1 MGAANLNA
9 GNAGPARAASD
20 GDVGRVRAALTAIA
34 SILLLMW
41 PALINGQ
48 PFFFSD
54 TSSYVRAGDVV
65 ARMVGGAS
73 VHTVWTPP
81 EMAAPA
87 APSVVATPSNTPG
100 RSGVARGNDPSSGYI
115 MAGRSPYFGLFL
127 WLSWVFSNFW
137 LFVTIQAAVAYFLI
151 GTALRCFGV
160 DRPGTRLVVVS
171 ALAVASP
178 LAIYNGLLLADALSG
193 FGIAAFLILLAPSV
207 RLARWDIVLLAL
219 ILVASVASHL
229 THVVM
234 LAGMIGLVGLL
245 VVVRWLSW
253 RQVERAMLIGG
264 GALLIGIGSVVMT
277 GAVVKAHFGRAPV
290 LVPLITA
297 RFIADG
303 PGRDYIEAGCEG
315 RRFAVCRIP
324 YHGWTNS
331 TVFLWSRDPA
341 TGAFLTADTEARL
354 GMSREDKAFAF
365 AVARAYPVRT
375 IGLAIWNSLLQITD
389 LHVDIVHESCFVTP
403 ACIGD
408 QFPAPIVQAIARTPG
423 GRDAWPLAAMNM
435 VVYAGVVASLAILAI
450 LLPALRSGAPAAM
463 RLICL
468 WLLLVATAMAIN
480 GFLGGAISEPQ
491 SRYQTRMAW
500 LLPLL
505 ALIAWFVARRQ
516 GEQAAEKRES

>member
-1 MGAANLNA
+1 MGVANLNA
-9 GNAGPARAASD
+9 GDAGPARADAS
-20 GDVGRVRAALTAIA
+20 GNAGRVRAALTAIA
-34 SILLLMW
+34 SILILMW
-41 PALINGQ
+41 PPLINGQ

-73 VHTVWTPP
+73 VRTVWTSPELAAQPP
-81 EMAAPA
+81 RNPSAGTHAPA
-87 APSVVATPSNTPG
+87 
-100 RSGVARGNDPSSGYI
+100 SGVAARGNDPSSGYI
-115 MAGRSPYFGLFL
+115 MAGRSPYFGLLL
-127 WLSWVFSNFW
+127 WLSWVFSHFW
-137 LFVTIQAAVAYFLI
+137 LFVALQAAVAYFLI
-151 GTALRCFGV
+151 GTALRCFGI
-160 DRPGTRLVVVS
+160 DQPGTK
-171 ALAVASP
+171 LAVVCTLALVSP

-193 FGIAAFLILLAPSV
+193 FGIASFLILLAPNV
-207 RLARWDIVLLAL
+207 RLARWEIVLLAL
-219 ILVASVASHL
+219 ILVASVTSHL

-245 VVVRWLSW
+245 VVLRWVNW
-253 RQVERAMLIGG
+253 RQVERALLIGG
-264 GALLIGIGSVVMT
+264 GALLIGIGSVIVT

-297 RFIADG
+297 RFVADG
-303 PGRDYIEAGCEG
+303 PGRDFIEAGCEA

-324 YHGWTNS
+324 YHAWTNS

-341 TGAFLTADTEARL
+341 TGAFLTADTEARMA
-354 GMSREDKAFAF
+354 MSREDKAFAVS
-365 AVARAYPVRT
+365 VAKAYPIRV
-375 IGLAIWNSLLQITD
+375 IKLAIWNSLLQITD
-389 LHVDIVHESCFVTP
+389 LHVDIVQEGCFVTP

-408 QFPAPIVQAIARTPG
+408 QFPAPIVQEIANTPG
-423 GRDAWPLAAMNM
+423 GRDAWPLATMNM
-435 VVYAGVVASLAILAI
+435 IVYAGAALSLAALAI
-450 LLPALRSGAPAAM
+450 LLPGLRGGAPSSA

-516 GEQAAEKRES
+516 RERAAEEREV